1 VYVAGWDDMT
11 PVEIICLMGVVASC
25 HRVCLST
32 ALASCRLL
40 HQVEPVEEAGEYKLL
55 PLEKKNP
62 TLASILFPLAILA
75 FALDEKNHL
84 KIESQGP
91 STRRTTSAKES

>member
-1 VYVAGWDDMT
+1 MLDGCGGLVPSCVPVY
-11 PVEIICLMGVVASC
+11 C
-25 HRVCLST
+25 
-32 ALASCRLL
+32 ASCRLL
-40 HQVEPVEEAGEYKLL
+40 HQVEPVERKSRRIQATALR
-55 PLEKKNP
+55 EKKP
-62 TLASILFPLAILA
+62 YASILFPLAILA